1 MENKH
6 IFFNRDSGRFK
17 KGDLIEIQISDDF
30 KDDDIVFYEIGGRY
44 EHDIYSDVKE
54 LDLNFYKVVE

>member
-1 MENKH
+1 MDNKH
-6 IFFNRDSGRFK
+6 IFFNEDVEPFK
-17 KGDLIEIQISDDF
+17 HGDLVTIQLSSNF
-30 KDDDIVFYEIGGRY
+30 KDDDIVFYEVGGRY